1 MSELNDFLKAR
12 KPSTL
17 AEVQALTSQF
27 LNSYVDSHPDV
38 LEDNERRR
46 KIIKKHTL
54 PKLREMIKVL
64 GIKKMSGKNKS
75 ELVEALVDADWD
87 GESNK

>member
-1 MSELNDFLKAR
+1 MDFSAINAMINGGKSFDDIMNVFN
-12 KPSTL
+12 K
-17 AEVQALTSQF
+17 E
-27 LNSYVDSHPDV
+27 VDSHPLV

-46 KIIKKHTL
+46 KIINRHTL

-64 GIKKMSGKNKS
+64 GIKKMSGKKKS

-87 GESNK
+87 GESDE